1 MSALQASC
9 LEFMDYLTQ
18 WKQALP
24 EFPLHTLIAEAG
36 GPERVGIFCV
46 DLINGF
52 CHSGPLASERVRGI
66 IAPIVDLFSRA
77 HAAGVRH
84 FVLTH
89 DAHPPDAAEFEAY
102 PPHCLRDSDESEIV
116 PELLA
121 LPFASTFVRFAK
133 NSLHSGLGT
142 GLDAFLDAHPEITH
156 RIVVG
161 DCTDL
166 CTYQL
171 AMHLKL
177 RAHAANTS
185 QPVILPASCV
195 DTYDLPVQ
203 TAVASGAKAHPAEL
217 MHLLFLYHM
226 GCNGVR
232 VVQRLT

>member
-1 MSALQASC
+1 MQASC
-9 LEFMDYLTQ
+9 VEFVDYLER
-18 WKQALP
+18 WRRELP
-24 EFPLHTLIAEAG
+24 ELSLHAVITEAD
-36 GPERVGIFCV
+36 GPEHVGIFCV

-66 IAPIVDLFSRA
+66 IPPIRDLFSRA
-77 HAAGVRH
+77 YAAGVRH

-102 PPHCLRDSDESEIV
+102 PPHCLQGSNESEVV
-116 PELLA
+116 PELLT
-121 LPFASTFVRFAK
+121 LPFASAFVRFPK
-133 NSLHSGLGT
+133 NSLHSGIGT

-185 QPVILPASCV
+185 LPVILPADCV

-203 TAVASGAKAHPAEL
+203 AAVTVGAKAHPAEL